1 MSLTHTDG
9 RHEREKINKEVI
21 EEISEHRRNRTVYW
35 TTDRIMKLLIGLSLA
50 GALIW
55 LLSYLRDALLPF
67 FVACLIAYLLQPLVE
82 FNRRWTHEKGRA
94 ISSILTILEVSAV
107 VGGFLYLL
115 LPIIIREFDTLD
127 GIVKEVTSGV
137 RPIPPEMQQFIDF
150 INRHLN
156 VETIKESLANMKV
169 ESLISRSSSILS
181 ESIEVLA
188 DLLDWV
194 LTFVYVLFIL
204 IDYPQIIR
212 GFKLIVPYKYRSG
225 AVSVV
230 RDMQV
235 SMNHYFRGQGMVA
248 FCATV
253 FYCIGFSIVGLPL
266 AIPMGLLVGILYMI
280 PYFQYITLIPVALI
294 CFIYSLGGAESFLSL
309 FGKSLLVYVI
319 TQPTCDYIITPRIM
333 GRELGLNAAVILL
346 SLSVWGSLLGIIGM
360 IIALPVTSL
369 LMSYYEQYISNP
381 HKRKSHKTP
390 NDLFEVDNTEKDV

>member
-1 MSLTHTDG
+1 MTDDNSTCCFVEDSPS
-9 RHEREKINKEVI
+9 RPKE
-21 EEISEHRRNRTVYW
+21 TYW
-35 TTDRIMKLLIGLSLA
+35 TTDRIMKLIIGLAIA
-50 GALIW
+50 GALVW
-55 LLSYLRDALLPF
+55 LLDYLTDALLPF
-67 FVACLIAYLLQPLVE
+67 FIACLIAYLLQPVVE

-94 ISSILTILEVSAV
+94 LASILTIVEVSAV
-107 VGGFLYLL
+107 IAGCLYLL
-115 LPIIIREFDTLD
+115 LPVIIREFDTLD
-127 GIVKEVTSGV
+127 TIVREVSEGKRAV
-137 RPIPPEMQQFIDF
+137 PAEMTQVIDF
-150 INRHLN
+150 INNHLN
-156 VETIKESLANMKV
+156 TASIKESLASMKF
-169 ESLISRSSSILS
+169 ESLLSRGSSILS
-181 ESIEVLA
+181 ESIEVLK

-212 GFKLIVPYKYRSG
+212 GFKLIVPYKYRDG
-225 AVSVV
+225 AMSVV

-248 FCATV
+248 LCATV
-253 FYCIGFSIVGLPL
+253 FYCVGFALVGLPL

-280 PYFQYITLIPVALI
+280 PYFQYITLVPVALI
-294 CFIYSLGGAESFLSL
+294 CFIYSLGGAESFISI

-369 LMSYYEQYISNP
+369 MMSYYEQYISNP
-381 HKRKSHKTP
+381 HKRRKRTDPP
-390 NDLFEVDNTEKDV
+390 NDLFSLGESEKK